1 MKEAKHATGDDG
13 KMMWEDQKAR
23 EVKGVGRKKK
33 WVIFRKK
40 KDMMNLGTQKKLDML
55 NLGRICFCNTI
66 VAYDKQRNV

>member
-40 KDMMNLGTQKKLDML
+40 KDMMNLGTHK
-55 NLGRICFCNTI
+55 RS
-66 VAYDKQRNV
+66 